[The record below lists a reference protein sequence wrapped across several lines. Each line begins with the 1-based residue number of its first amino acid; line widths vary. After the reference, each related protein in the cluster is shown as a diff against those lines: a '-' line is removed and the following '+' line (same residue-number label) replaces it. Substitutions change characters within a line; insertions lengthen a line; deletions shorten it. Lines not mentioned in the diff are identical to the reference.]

1 MRLPSLF
8 KLSRNKSYNYSPR
21 YYNERKERIEK
32 LRKSKEAKP
41 DGEYFVGY
49 RKKSYRDD
57 WKTIKSARSDRNR
70 RLRFFVILIFLL
82 IFAYA
87 AVKYGKID
95 IFF

>member
-21 YYNERKERIEK
+21 YYNERKERLEK

-41 DGEYFVGY
+41 DQEYFSGY
-49 RKKSYRDD
+49 RKKSFRED
-57 WKTIKSARSDRNR
+57 WRTVKSVQSDRNR
-70 RLRFFVILIFLL
+70 RLRFIVILIFLL

-95 IFF
+95 MFI

>member
-21 YYNERKERIEK
+21 YYDERKERIEK

-41 DGEYFVGY
+41 DGQYFDGY

-57 WKTIKSARSDRNR
+57 WKTVKSAQNNRNR
-70 RLRFFVILIFLL
+70 RLRFIVILIFLL
-82 IFAYA
+82 IFAYT

-95 IFF
+95 MFF